1 MSAMMSSFSL
11 FRRSLFSSFSAEK
24 RRSTLTCVTGI
35 VAISAKFTLSKFTI
49 YNNNKLTWVHKV
61 LKQHDNFSLSSG
73 RSQHLS
79 PRSAANISTCFFL
92 GSDFKIINF
101 VSCGSAFLLLFL
113 WKTKKILVK
122 LLFYLFF
129 LRIYAPGSGSG
140 IRIGNAD
147 PDPDP
152 QTQMNADPTG
162 SGSGSGSTTLYI
174 IHVYA
179 WFLKK
184 NRLN

>member
-1 MSAMMSSFSL
+1 MSSFSL

-129 LRIYAPGSGSG
+129 YEFMP
-140 IRIGNAD
+140 

-152 QTQMNADPTG
+152 GSALGMRIRIRILRPKWMRIRLDPDPQ
-162 SGSGSGSTTLYI
+162 
-174 IHVYA
+174 H
-179 WFLKK
+179 WFECVK
-184 NRLN
+184 NSVPIG